1 MKEGN
6 NMIYYANENSPC
18 IQHYGVLGMR
28 WGHRKSHGSSN
39 NRKLQKNRIKA
50 KKQYQKHLKKNNGE
64 INNVKRYQDLPVS
77 KATKNKPYSDH
88 YVFDRKRKTIV
99 KKYVINTMG
108 QILQKDIS
116 NNDYKKGE
124 KLVKR
129 LTNDWYTNIKYK
141 RYLED

>member
-1 MKEGN
+1 
-6 NMIYYANENSPC
+6 MIYYANENAPY
-18 IQHYGVLGMR
+18 IQHYGVLGMK
-28 WGHRKSHGSSN
+28 WGRRKSYESSV

-99 KKYVINTMG
+99 KKYIVNTMG
-108 QILQKDIS
+108 QMLQKDIS
-116 NNDYKKGE
+116 NSDYKKGE

-141 RYLED
+141 RYLDD

>member
-1 MKEGN
+1 MKGDIN
-6 NMIYYANENSPC
+6 VIYYANENSSY
-18 IQHYGVLGMR
+18 IQHYGVLGMK
-28 WGHRKSHGSSN
+28 WGH
-39 NRKLQKNRIKA
+39 RKLQKNRIKA

>member
-1 MKEGN
+1 MLEKQYLDLYKGEI
-6 NMIYYANENSPC
+6 NMIYYANENSPY
-18 IQHYGVLGMR
+18 IQHYGVPGMK
-28 WGHRKSHGSSN
+28 WGH
-39 NRKLQKNRIKA
+39 RKLQKNRIKA

-99 KKYVINTMG
+99 KKYIVNTMG
-108 QILQKDIS
+108 QMLQKDIS
-116 NNDYKKGE
+116 NSDYKKGE

-141 RYLED
+141 RYLKD

>member
-1 MKEGN
+1 
-6 NMIYYANENSPC
+6 MIYYANENSQY
-18 IQHYGVLGMR
+18 IKHYGVPGMR
-28 WGHRKSHGSSN
+28 WGHHKSHESSA

-99 KKYVINTMG
+99 KKYIVNTMG
-108 QILQKDIS
+108 QMLQKDIS
-116 NNDYKKGE
+116 NSDYKK
-124 KLVKR
+124 VK
-129 LTNDWYTNIKYK
+129 N
-141 RYLED
+141 

>member
-1 MKEGN
+1 
-6 NMIYYANENSPC
+6 MIYYANENSSY

-28 WGHRKSHGSSN
+28 WGHRRSNESSN
-39 NRKLQKNRIKA
+39 DRKLQKNRIKA

-64 INNVKRYQDLPVS
+64 INNVKRYQDLPVT
-77 KATKNKPYSDH
+77 KMTKNKRYSDY

-99 KKYVINTMG
+99 KKYIINEYGMI
-108 QILQKDIS
+108 QAQDILNS
-116 NNDYKKGE
+116 DYKKGE